1 MDARA
6 ADEDPSSVCVWTE
19 GEGCIDTEVPEV
31 VFRIQPNLLACKC
44 SRQTLGQL
52 FSNPRL
58 VWADWKFED
67 GPGTDTVTD
76 SAPGHAHSGNTYHG
90 NSRAT
95 FPDSKWGDSP
105 LGGGSYALHF
115 DRDEQAE
122 ARMPQAGLPS
132 GDSSRTVMGWW
143 KQLDRDEGCEHIFGY
158 GYPDCNGR
166 NFVVRLSSNDRLWYD
181 SWCVDEFRDG
191 TDGTIRDGMNGR
203 RTQWNHVVMTYESG
217 SNTLSAYLNGEL
229 AKRGSPDS
237 RPDTDTSDRH
247 FFYVGQNQVW
257 CTAKQR

>member
-1 MDARA
+1 MRPPALALA
-6 ADEDPSSVCVWTE
+6 AALALGALSPGAAQEAAPCQLATLFDHLSSIQEECCGGNDCGSGYPGAEDS
-19 GEGCIDTEVPEV
+19 
-31 VFRIQPNLLACKC
+31 C
-44 SRQTLGQL
+44 SRPCG
-52 FSNPRL
+52 
-58 VWADWKFED
+58 
-67 GPGTDTVTD
+67 
-76 SAPGHAHSGNTYHG
+76 
-90 NSRAT
+90 
-95 FPDSKWGDSP
+95 
-105 LGGGSYALHF
+105 
-115 DRDEQAE
+115 
-122 ARMPQAGLPS
+122 
-132 GDSSRTVMGWW
+132 
-143 KQLDRDEGCEHIFGY
+143 EGCEHIFGY

-166 NFVVRLSSNDRLWYD
+166 NFVVRLSSNGRLWYD